1 MGFSDLEV
9 MSEYPSSSPLLEH
22 LSQPLSCLRDWLPCQ
37 HRMDVGAPT
46 QLRVEGSREVEGKGD
61 SYRVA
66 QSEAGPSGL
75 VWGLGWGAV
84 EWVGDT

>member
-1 MGFSDLEV
+1 
-9 MSEYPSSSPLLEH
+9 
-22 LSQPLSCLRDWLPCQ
+22 
-37 HRMDVGAPT
+37 MDVGAPT